1 MRPQVTNKRFSNVME
16 IGTAVYDLESLTALY
31 NQALTQDLD
40 QREKTL
46 NFVLSESTTLAKI
59 YEADFNNRADQ
70 YGIVVKRANIENTVT
85 SLASTIGISTGN
97 PYGFA
102 VAGLAELYKAIFGS
116 SRKNE
121 LQNAMKEVQAIQAKA
136 QSLAVLYENTNK
148 ELSRIKWLRLVQNPV
163 VWIVAVLVVLILIF
177 ILQ

>member
-1 MRPQVTNKRFSNVME
+1 MAA

-31 NQALTQDLD
+31 KKALTQGLD
-40 QREKTL
+40 QREYNL
-46 NFVLSESTTLAKI
+46 NFILSESVTVSKI
-59 YEADFNNRADQ
+59 YEAEFNQRAAE

-116 SRKNE
+116 TRRKE
-121 LQNAMKEVQAIQAKA
+121 LENAMLQVQAIQSKA
-136 QSLAVLYENTNK
+136 QNLAVLYENTTK
-148 ELSRIKWLRLVQNPV
+148 ELSRIKWLRLAQNPI
-163 VWIVAVLVVLILIF
+163 VWLILVLVVLILIF
-177 ILQ
+177 IFQ